1 MMLRTVPRHWFTWN
15 CEVIEDDISIAQ
27 IQFAAWTNT
36 GELIVEGDRY
46 RVYRES
52 SFSGNFFLEK
62 DGNRLVKAVKP
73 SPFRVFQV
81 YYTGREYEL
90 KAESSWKRIF
100 LLHAQG
106 ETIGVIRP
114 EHAWTR
120 RAIVDL
126 PDKFPLVVR
135 LFMVWLVLSSW
146 KQQWNTTAVVSASG
160 AT

>member
-1 MMLRTVPRHWFTWN
+1 MLRTVPRNWFTWN
-15 CEVIEDDISIAQ
+15 CEVIKNDISIAG

-36 GELIVEGDRY
+36 GELIVEGDCY

-52 SFSGNFFLEK
+52 AFSGNFFLEK
-62 DGNRLVKAVKP
+62 DGNRLIKAVKP
-73 SPFRVFQV
+73 SPFRVFRV
-81 YYTGREYEL
+81 YYAGREYEL

-100 LLHAQG
+100 LLLSQG

-120 RAIVDL
+120 RALVDL
-126 PDKFPLVVR
+126 PENFPLVIR
-135 LFMVWLVLSSW
+135 LFMVWLVLLSW
-146 KQQWNTTAVVSASG
+146 KQEWNATSAVSAGG